1 MSPGDLSRQ
10 IYDRT
15 DEVIGG
21 TEHNLKIHR
30 SRGLHRRLRGFVDDH
45 CDLLTSDLASYPQ
58 STNASVI
65 GASIHLLTV
74 VQVSPHPNS
83 VLNSWS

>member
-1 MSPGDLSRQ
+1 MSPKDLSRQ
-10 IYDRT
+10 IYNRT
-15 DEVIGG
+15 DEVING
-21 TEHNLKIHR
+21 TEHNLRIHR
-30 SRGLHRRLRGFVDDH
+30 SKGLHRRLRAFVDDN

-74 VQVSPHPNS
+74 LQVSPLSKSSP
-83 VLNSWS
+83 